1 MKKNLLIVGG
11 TSGLMIPCYEKF
23 LKEYNI
29 SATYSDI
36 KNLNK
41 IPKKIR
47 FRNNIKF
54 FKLNFNDSDEIII
67 DSLRKAN
74 IKPDIIINSV
84 GGSFGIKGYSFDLK
98 DWKKLLD
105 LNCLKHILINNFFLK
120 EMKKKNFGRILFF
133 SSIAVDDPN
142 GPIIYS
148 TVKSFLENYVKKSA
162 LIFGKYNILINCIKT
177 SIIAAKNNNWYKAT
191 KQKPQKVK
199 KMMKRLISIER
210 IGNATDLIDLIVLI
224 SSEKNKFVNGSIINA
239 DGGVKY
245 PDWKID

>member
-11 TSGLMIPCYEKF
+11 TSGIIIPCYESF
-23 LKEYNI
+23 LKDYNI
-29 SATYSDI
+29 SATYSEK
-36 KNLNK
+36 KNLLK

-47 FRNNIKF
+47 NKKNIKF
-54 FKLNFNDSDEIII
+54 FQLNFDDSDETLT
-67 DSLRKAN
+67 DSLKRAN
-74 IKPDIIINSV
+74 IKPDIIINLV
-84 GGSFGIKGYSFDLK
+84 GGSFGIKNYSFNLN
-98 DWKKLLD
+98 DWKKILD
-105 LNCLKHILINNFFLK
+105 MNCLKHILINNYFLK
-120 EMKKKNFGRILFF
+120 RMMKRKFGRILFF
-133 SSIAVDDPN
+133 SSMAVDDPN
-142 GPIIYS
+142 GPIVYS
-148 TVKSFLENYVKKSA
+148 TSKSFLENYVKKSA

-210 IGNATDLIDLIVLI
+210 IGNSSDLIDLILLI
-224 SSEKNKFVNGSIINA
+224 SSERNKFINGSIVNA